1 MVRENARVPRRKH
14 TSHPGRGHRSRP
26 DSGPTWCARLR
37 LPAGA
42 LCVWGGCGLAP
53 GSVGETRL
61 HRGWPTGSACAILS
75 SMGLRIEWDISKAEK
90 NLRKHGVSFEEA
102 QTVFADPL
110 AATRD
115 DPDHSAY
122 EERLLVLGQTT
133 GGRLLV
139 VSFTERGDR
148 IRIISARPADPREK
162 RSYER
167 GT

>member
-1 MVRENARVPRRKH
+1 
-14 TSHPGRGHRSRP
+14 
-26 DSGPTWCARLR
+26 
-37 LPAGA
+37 
-42 LCVWGGCGLAP
+42 
-53 GSVGETRL
+53 
-61 HRGWPTGSACAILS
+61 
-75 SMGLRIEWDISKAEK
+75 MGLRIEWGLSKAEK

-110 AATRD
+110 SATLD
-115 DPDHSAY
+115 DPDHSEY
-122 EERLLVLGQTT
+122 EHRLLILGQTA

-148 IRIISARPADPREK
+148 VRIISARPADPREK